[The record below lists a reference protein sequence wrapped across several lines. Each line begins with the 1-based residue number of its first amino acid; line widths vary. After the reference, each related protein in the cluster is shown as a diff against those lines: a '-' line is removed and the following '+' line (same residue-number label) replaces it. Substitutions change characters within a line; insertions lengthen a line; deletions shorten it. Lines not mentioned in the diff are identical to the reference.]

1 MNFAKFFGLKFAIE
15 HFWANISQQCP
26 QTQPNQAVKP
36 IHDCFCEKIVLAQA
50 ITEF

>member
-1 MNFAKFFGLKFAIE
+1 MNFAKFFGLKFLIE
-15 HFWANISQQCP
+15 HLLTNVSQRFP

-36 IHDCFCEKIVLAQA
+36 IRDCFCEKIVLAQA